1 MAKALPPQIRKEKR
15 KMTVYIVWYKMS
27 LGTAMWAVYGD
38 EEKAKDAVAGII
50 EGQFGTEAW
59 YNEEEVR

>member
-1 MAKALPPQIRKEKR
+1 MKI
-15 KMTVYIVWYKMS
+15 YIVWYKMS

-59 YNEEEVR
+59 YNEEEVV